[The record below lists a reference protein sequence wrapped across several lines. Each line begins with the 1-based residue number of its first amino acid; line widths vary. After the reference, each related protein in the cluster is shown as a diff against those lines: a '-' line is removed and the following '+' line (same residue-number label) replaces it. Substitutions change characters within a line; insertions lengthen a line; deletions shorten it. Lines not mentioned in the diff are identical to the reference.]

1 MSLRERRPH
10 QRRRS
15 QSHKISVETEEERQ
29 ARLQAA
35 KERRARQRAEST
47 ARVVFPFAEWCVLRG
62 FSTATG
68 RRLVAA
74 GRVKVTRL
82 SERRIGIR
90 SDHDQEYLD
99 SRIEGGE

>member
-1 MSLRERRPH
+1 
-10 QRRRS
+10 
-15 QSHKISVETEEERQ
+15 
-29 ARLQAA
+29 
-35 KERRARQRAEST
+35 
-47 ARVVFPFAEWCVLRG
+47 VLRG